1 MENLLSSGHTAC
13 TGCGELLG
21 ARLVINAAGRNTIVA
36 NATGCL
42 EVTTS
47 RYPESAWEVPWI
59 HSLFENTAAVASGIE
74 AALKASGRKAGVNVI
89 SQGGDGAIA
98 DIGLGAVS
106 GALERG
112 HDVLH
117 VCYDNEAYMNTG
129 VQRSGMTSYDAHT
142 TTSPRGK
149 VSMGNPTRKKDL
161 PAIAVAHGVT
171 YVATASVGY
180 ARDLERKVK
189 KAISLPGPKFLLIH
203 VPCPLG
209 WGYESSRTIE
219 LAKLAH
225 QTGLFPIYEI
235 ENGVVTR
242 VMKISKPL
250 PVEEYLKPQVRFR
263 HLFANEA
270 GAAELAKIQAI
281 ADENIKHFDLVTKA
295 AGTAAATTA

>member
-13 TGCGELLG
+13 IGCGELLG

-74 AALKASGRKAGVNVI
+74 AALKATGRKEGVTVI
-89 SQGGDGAIA
+89 SQGGDGATA
-98 DIGLGAVS
+98 DIGMGSLS

-142 TTSPRGK
+142 STSPRGK
-149 VSMGNPTRKKDL
+149 ASMGNPTFRKDL
-161 PAIAVAHGVT
+161 PAIAAAHGVP
-171 YVATASVGY
+171 YVATASVAY

-189 KAISLPGPKFLLIH
+189 KAISIPGPKFLLIH

-209 WGYESSRTIE
+209 WGYESFRTIE

-225 QTGLFPIYEI
+225 QTGLFPIYEM
-235 ENGVVTR
+235 ENRVITR
-242 VMKISKPL
+242 VMKINKPL
-250 PVEEYLKPQVRFR
+250 PVEEYLKAQVRFR
-263 HLFANEA
+263 HLFAGEA
-270 GAAELAKIQAI
+270 GAAEVAKIQAI
-281 ADENIKHFDLVTKA
+281 ADENIRRFDLVVKKEATPP
-295 AGTAAATTA
+295 AATV